1 MNLQKFKAFLINKK
15 NYLIAVLAILIILI
29 LSGIYLI
36 NSIKTKEVTEKTW
49 QLELTYNQ
57 TSQKLI
63 LDKLNLING
72 QYIPDQRNSLYS
84 PYKLEVLD
92 SKGKVIYSA
101 KINIT
106 EQILYDFF
114 PNATAG
120 SSLTENAKSVIFV
133 PFQNTASK
141 MIILRNN
148 KNVLEVNLPG
158 LTSYN
163 FVQSADAASKS
174 ISCGPVTTVFIN
186 DNYTNIDR
194 FKTDVSYLENLYNT
208 TPPYN
213 VNPSIFDFKEV
224 DSSQNFGCATS
235 GIKACI
241 ENKLTAIKSSGLRY
255 YPSAQKFIVLV
266 DNPNALSVDG
276 GLAGLVNGVGGDVII
291 YTNFVY
297 PGPTGGKP
305 FAAASHELEGHAIG
319 YLWDRYVSSD
329 SNYSVIPSGY
339 PQSNCSVNS
348 SGEGFWPLAGSTGI
362 YKGCA
367 NTNQYAPFPLTCQSF
382 TKSLISGG
390 TNDTIMSAIGC
401 APNEFDS
408 VEKSWI
414 TNNILPFY
422 KPCSGG
428 PQSTITPTP
437 TPAVSPT
444 PTPTPTPTPA
454 PIIHSVTGT
463 AFIDSNNNG
472 QKDPGESAFPNL
484 SVNLSG
490 LYSGT
495 SVTDFSGNYTFGNL
509 PVGNYSISAKST
521 YYNLSFGSKSFTI
534 TQNTIGYTINF
545 PIPPSALN
553 TPTPTP
559 APLENPT
566 PTPAPSSQ
574 PFPTITAN
582 QATPT
587 PVPVN
592 PSATYTCVFDPSC
605 VTGQSSIQI
614 CPLKCTPNP

>member
-1 MNLQKFKAFLINKK
+1 MNFQKFKAFLKNKK
-15 NYLIAVLAILIILI
+15 NYIISALVILMIVL
-29 LSGIYLI
+29 LSGIYFV
-36 NSIKTKEVTEKTW
+36 NSFKTKETADKTW

-57 TSQKLI
+57 VSQKLI

-84 PYKLEVLD
+84 PYKLEVFD
-92 SKGKVIYSA
+92 KSGKVIYSA

-114 PNATAG
+114 PNATAS
-120 SSLTENAKSVIFV
+120 SSLTGSAKSVIFV
-133 PFQNTASK
+133 PFQNNASK
-141 MIILRNN
+141 ILISKNN
-148 KNVLEVNLPG
+148 KNVLEVNLPS

-163 FVQSADAASKS
+163 FIQSAEAATKS
-174 ISCGPVTTVFIN
+174 ISCGPVTAVFIN
-186 DNYTNIDR
+186 DNYTNISQ

-213 VNPSIFDFKEV
+213 VNPGIFDFKEV
-224 DSSQNFGCATS
+224 DAAQNFGCSVS

-241 ENKLTAIKSSGLRY
+241 ENNLSAIKSSGLRNF
-255 YPSAQKFIVLV
+255 PSAQKFIVLV

-305 FAAASHELEGHAIG
+305 FAAASHELEGHSIG

-329 SNYSVIPSGY
+329 ASYSVIPSGY
-339 PQSNCSVNS
+339 PQSNCSTNP
-348 SGEGFWPLAGSTGI
+348 SGEGFWPSVGSTGV

-367 NTNQYAPFPLTCQSF
+367 NSSQYGPFPLTCKSF

-414 TNNILPFY
+414 ANNILPYY
-422 KPCSGG
+422 KPCSGMS
-428 PQSTITPTP
+428 QSTITPTP
-437 TPAVSPT
+437 APTASPIPT
-444 PTPTPTPTPA
+444 PTPTPI
-454 PIIHSVTGT
+454 PIVHNVSGT

-472 QKDPGESAFPNL
+472 QQDPGESPFPNL

-490 LYSGT
+490 PYSNT
-495 SVTDFSGNYTFGNL
+495 SITNSSGSYTFTNL
-509 PVGNYSISAKST
+509 PVGNYSISANNS
-521 YYNLSFGSKSFTI
+521 YYNLNFGSKSFTI
-534 TQNTIGYTINF
+534 TQNTLGFTINF
-545 PIPPSALN
+545 PVPPSALN
-553 TPTPTP
+553 TPTPSP

-566 PTPAPSSQ
+566 PTPTPNSQ
-574 PFPTITAN
+574 PFPTIQATE
-582 QATPT
+582 ATPT
-587 PVPVN
+587 PASLN

-605 VTGQSSIQI
+605 VTGKSSIQI